1 MLRQSRSSCLKI
13 HQPIRSLAIID
24 NVSTTLRYTAFG
36 AISCRPWCVSR
47 RICDSV
53 EVISDSIPTLDA
65 ALRLETTRIEI
76 TKFCSIGGSF
86 RARDLRT
93 ADEYV
98 NNRRHGKA
106 AFVKENLLFL
116 FKRRTTY
123 PALSLLIEIFKT
135 ILSET
140 IGTCNIASEITQMD
154 HHTSTGSICV
164 GLGFEIEHITSGASQ
179 MLTPFQ

>member
-13 HQPIRSLAIID
+13 HQPIRSLVIID
-24 NVSTTLRYTAFG
+24 NFSTTLRYTAFG
-36 AISCRPWCVSR
+36 AIYCRPWCVSR

-53 EVISDSIPTLDA
+53 EVISDSILTVDA
-65 ALRLETTRIEI
+65 AVRLETTRIEI
-76 TKFCSIGGSF
+76 TEFCSIGGSF

-93 ADEYV
+93 ADEIV

-106 AFVKENLLFL
+106 AFAKEDLLFRL
-116 FKRRTTY
+116 KRRTTY
-123 PALSLLIEIFKT
+123 PAPSLLIEIFK
-135 ILSET
+135 IIFSET
-140 IGTCNIASEITQMD
+140 IGTCKSVSEITRMD
-154 HHTSTGSICV
+154 HHTSTGSSCL